1 MLGAAVSRGASPIMV
16 VARSCRYAMVRQ
28 RRILLGRVS
37 LRALRYVADNQ
48 GVGTFMI
55 LILLLLLLVFGG
67 LSGWGGYR
75 YGGSPQHGVGFGL
88 GTVLVI
94 LLICY
99 LLGMFH

>member
-1 MLGAAVSRGASPIMV
+1 
-16 VARSCRYAMVRQ
+16 
-28 RRILLGRVS
+28 
-37 LRALRYVADNQ
+37 
-48 GVGTFMI
+48 MI